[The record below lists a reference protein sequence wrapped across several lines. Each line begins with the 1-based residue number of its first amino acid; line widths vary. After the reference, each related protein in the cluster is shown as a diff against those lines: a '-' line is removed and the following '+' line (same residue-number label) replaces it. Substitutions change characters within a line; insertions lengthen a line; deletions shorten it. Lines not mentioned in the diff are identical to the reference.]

1 MELEGKIALVTGAGG
16 GGPGGMGKGCAMVF
30 AREGADVVV
39 NDIGKELAETTAE
52 EIKALGRRSMAI
64 AADVTDEKAVNDM
77 VAKVVNEWGGID
89 ILVNNVGLGLPILV
103 EDMTP
108 EEWHTVVARNL
119 YAPFY
124 CSKAVIH
131 TMKSRG
137 GGKIISI
144 ASMAGKNITAMT
156 GASYTAAKA
165 GVLGLTRQLAY
176 EVGPYGI
183 NVNAICPA
191 GVVSS
196 YRPSPPEQIEMT
208 EKRLPIRR
216 VTRSED
222 IGEAALFLASE
233 RSRTITGI
241 SIDVEGGS
249 SLSMGDWDAYIKR
262 RKEWVANNRK

>member
-1 MELEGKIALVTGAGG
+1 
-16 GGPGGMGKGCAMVF
+16 MGKGCAMVF

-39 NDIGKELAETTAE
+39 NDINQELAESTAK
-52 EIKALGRRSMAI
+52 EIRAMGRRAMAI

-77 VAKVVNEWGGID
+77 VAKVVKEWGGID

-103 EDMTP
+103 EDMLQ
-108 EEWHTVVARNL
+108 EEWNTVVVRNL

-124 CSKAVIH
+124 CVKAVIP

-137 GGKIISI
+137 GGKIVSIS
-144 ASMAGKNITAMT
+144 SMAAKGVTAMT

-165 GVLGLTRQLAY
+165 GLLGLTRQLAF
-176 EVGPYGI
+176 ELGPYGI

-191 GVVSS
+191 TVVSS
-196 YRPSPPEQIEMT
+196 YKPIPEQVKMM

-216 VTRSED
+216 ITTSED

-241 SIDVEGGS
+241 SMDVEGGI
-249 SLSMGDWDAYIKR
+249 SLSAFDWDAYIKY
-262 RKEWVANNRK
+262 RKDWVAKNRGKEHQEW